1 MLTVFKRG
9 YLMQLI
15 EIFKAGKRTDANGV
29 EVEITTADLQQAVDA
44 YNINFHESPAVIGHP
59 KHNAPAY
66 GWVKRLELDGDVLK
80 AEFDQID
87 PEFAEMVEK
96 GRFKKIS
103 SSFYL
108 ADSPNNPCPGN
119 LYLRHV
125 GFLGA
130 MPPAVK
136 GLRNPEFAD
145 NEQGVVDFSDWA
157 EASLWRRLRDWIIG
171 THGQEEADK
180 AVPDY
185 LVASVQEES
194 IRNDLKRYQQDEA
207 GIPHFNEPNP
217 TSENPQST
225 EGETEMTAEEIE
237 QLKAE
242 NEKLKAEK
250 AEAQLNQAK
259 ADNADFAEGLVK
271 AGKLAPVAKQQAI
284 DLLNYGSTTAAGGV
298 VEFGEGE
305 NLHGK
310 IKAFLEAQPQIVEF
324 GEVATKDKAA
334 GAEDGTVQYAE
345 GTSADAIDMDKKV
358 RAYMKEHNVDYTA
371 AFNAITQ

>member
-1 MLTVFKRG
+1 
-9 YLMQLI
+9 MQLI
-15 EIFKAGKRTDANGV
+15 EIFRAGKRTDANGV
-29 EVEITTADLQQAVDA
+29 VVDITTADLQQAVDA

-59 KHNAPAY
+59 QLNAPAY

-171 THGQEEADK
+171 QHGQEEADK

-194 IRNDLKRYQQDEA
+194 IRNEYKRFKQEEA
-207 GIPHFNEPNP
+207 GFPVPSFNEPNNYSNQP
-217 TSENPQST
+217 SEPQ
-225 EGETEMTAEEIE
+225 GEPEMTAEEIE

-259 ADNADFAEGLVK
+259 ADNVDFAEGLVK

>member
-1 MLTVFKRG
+1 
-9 YLMQLI
+9 MQLI
-15 EIFKAGKRTDANGV
+15 EIFKAGKRTDANGL
-29 EVEITTADLQQAVDA
+29 EVEITTADLQNAVNA
-44 YNINFHESPAVIGHP
+44 YDVNFHESPAVIGHP

-108 ADSPNNPCPGN
+108 PDSPNNPCPGN

-136 GLRNPEFAD
+136 GLRNPEFAES
-145 NEQGVVDFSDWA
+145 EQGVVDFSDWA

-194 IRNDLKRYQQDEA
+194 IRNDLKRYQQDEI
-207 GIPHFNEPNP
+207 GIPMPSFNEPNQP
-217 TSENPQST
+217 SEPQ
-225 EGETEMTAEEIE
+225 GEPEMTPEEIE

-242 NEKLKAEK
+242 NQQLKAEK
-250 AEAQLNQAK
+250 AEALLNQAK

-284 DLLNYGSTTAAGGV
+284 DLLNYGSTTAAGSV

-305 NLHGK
+305 SLHGK

>member
-1 MLTVFKRG
+1 
-9 YLMQLI
+9 MQLI
-15 EIFKAGKRTDANGV
+15 EIFKAGKRTDANGL
-29 EVEITTADLQQAVDA
+29 EVEITTADLQNAVNA
-44 YNINFHESPAVIGHP
+44 YDVNFHESPAVIGHP

-108 ADSPNNPCPGN
+108 PDSPNNPCPGN

-136 GLRNPEFAD
+136 GLRNPEFSE

-194 IRNDLKRYQQDEA
+194 IRNDLKRYQQHET
-207 GIPHFNEPNP
+207 GIPMPSFNEPNQP
-217 TSENPQST
+217 SEPQ
-225 EGETEMTAEEIE
+225 GEPEMTPEEIE

-242 NEKLKAEK
+242 NQQLKAEK
-250 AEAQLNQAK
+250 AEAALNQAK

-324 GEVATKDKAA
+324 SEVATKDKAA

>member
-1 MLTVFKRG
+1 
-9 YLMQLI
+9 MQLI
-15 EIFKAGKRTDANGV
+15 EIFKAGKRTDANGL
-29 EVEITTADLQQAVDA
+29 EVEITTADLQNAVNA
-44 YNINFHESPAVIGHP
+44 YDVNFHESPAVIGHP

-108 ADSPNNPCPGN
+108 PDSPNNPCPGN

-171 THGQEEADK
+171 QHGQEEADK

-194 IRNDLKRYQQDEA
+194 IRNDLKRYQQDET
-207 GIPHFNEPNP
+207 GIPMPSFNEPNQP
-217 TSENPQST
+217 SEPQ
-225 EGETEMTAEEIE
+225 GEPEMTPEEIE

-242 NEKLKAEK
+242 NQQLKAEK
-250 AEAQLNQAK
+250 AAAALNQAK

-305 NLHGK
+305 NLHCK

>member
-1 MLTVFKRG
+1 
-9 YLMQLI
+9 MQLI

-66 GWVKRLELDGDVLK
+66 RWVKRLELDGDVLK

-108 ADSPNNPCPGN
+108 ANSPNNPCPGN

-185 LVASVQEES
+185 LVASV
-194 IRNDLKRYQQDEA
+194 RYQQDET
-207 GIPHFNEPNP
+207 GIPMPSFNEPNQP
-217 TSENPQST
+217 SEPQ
-225 EGETEMTAEEIE
+225 GEPEMIAEEIE

-242 NEKLKAEK
+242 NQQLKAEK
-250 AEAQLNQAK
+250 AEALLNQAK

-305 NLHGK
+305 NLHSK

-345 GTSADAIDMDKKV
+345 GTSPEAIDMDKKV
-358 RAYMKEHNVDYTA
+358 RAYMKEHNVGYVA
-371 AFNAITQ
+371 AFNAVNQ

>member
-1 MLTVFKRG
+1 
-9 YLMQLI
+9 MQLI

-108 ADSPNNPCPGN
+108 ANSPNNPCPGN

-130 MPPAVK
+130 MPPATK

-145 NEQGVVDFSDWA
+145 N

-194 IRNDLKRYQQDEA
+194 IRNDLKRYQQDET
-207 GIPHFNEPNP
+207 GIPMPSFNEPNQP
-217 TSENPQST
+217 SEPQ
-225 EGETEMTAEEIE
+225 GEPEMTAEEIE

-242 NEKLKAEK
+242 NQQLKAEK
-250 AEAQLNQAK
+250 AEAALNQAK

>member
-1 MLTVFKRG
+1 
-9 YLMQLI
+9 MQLI
-15 EIFKAGKRTDANGV
+15 EIFKAGKRTDANGL
-29 EVEITTADLQQAVDA
+29 EVEITTADLQNAVNA
-44 YNINFHESPAVIGHP
+44 YDVNFHESPAVIGHP

-108 ADSPNNPCPGN
+108 PDSPNNPCPGN

-136 GLRNPEFAD
+136 GLRNPEFSE

-194 IRNDLKRYQQDEA
+194 IRNDLKRYQQDEI
-207 GIPHFNEPNP
+207 GIPMPSFNEPNQP
-217 TSENPQST
+217 SEPQ
-225 EGETEMTAEEIE
+225 GEPEMTPEEIE
-237 QLKAE
+237 LLKAE
-242 NEKLKAEK
+242 NQQLKAEK
-250 AEAQLNQAK
+250 AEAALNQAK

>member
-1 MLTVFKRG
+1 
-9 YLMQLI
+9 MQLI
-15 EIFKAGKRTDANGV
+15 EIFKAGKRTDANGL
-29 EVEITTADLQQAVDA
+29 EVEITTADLQNAVNA
-44 YNINFHESPAVIGHP
+44 YDVNFHESPAVIGHP

-108 ADSPNNPCPGN
+108 PDSPNNPCPGN

-171 THGQEEADK
+171 QHGQEEADK

-194 IRNDLKRYQQDEA
+194 IRNDLKRYQQDET
-207 GIPHFNEPNP
+207 GIPMPSFNEPNQP
-217 TSENPQST
+217 SEPQ
-225 EGETEMTAEEIE
+225 GEPEMTPEEIE

-242 NEKLKAEK
+242 NQQLKAEK
-250 AEAQLNQAK
+250 AAAALNQAK

-305 NLHGK
+305 NLHSK

-345 GTSADAIDMDKKV
+345 KV
-358 RAYMKEHNVDYTA
+358 RAYMKDHNVDYTA

>member
-1 MLTVFKRG
+1 
-9 YLMQLI
+9 MQLI

-194 IRNDLKRYQQDEA
+194 IRNDLKRYQKDEM
-207 GIPHFNEPNP
+207 GISHFNEPNP

-250 AEAQLNQAK
+250 ADALLNQAK
-259 ADNADFAEGLVK
+259 ADNADFAESLVK

-305 NLHGK
+305 SLHGK
-310 IKAFLEAQPQIVEF
+310 IKAFLEAQPKVVEF
-324 GEVATKDKAA
+324 TEVATKDKAS

-358 RAYMKEHNVDYTA
+358 RAYMKKHNVGYVA
-371 AFNAITQ
+371 AFNAVNQ

>member
-1 MLTVFKRG
+1 
-9 YLMQLI
+9 MQLI
-15 EIFKAGKRTDANGV
+15 EIFKAGKRTDANGL
-29 EVEITTADLQQAVDA
+29 EVEITTADLQNAVNA
-44 YNINFHESPAVIGHP
+44 YDVNFHESPAVIGHP

-108 ADSPNNPCPGN
+108 PDSPNNPCPGN

-136 GLRNPEFAD
+136 GLRNPEFAE

-194 IRNDLKRYQQDEA
+194 IRNDLKRYQQDET
-207 GIPHFNEPNP
+207 GIPMPSFNEPNQP
-217 TSENPQST
+217 SEPQ
-225 EGETEMTAEEIE
+225 GEPEMTPEEIE

-242 NEKLKAEK
+242 NQQLKAEK
-250 AEAQLNQAK
+250 AEALLNQAK

-324 GEVATKDKAA
+324 SEVATKDKAA
-334 GAEDGTVQYAE
+334 GAEDDTVQYAE

-358 RAYMKEHNVDYTA
+358 RAYMKDHNVDYTA

>member
-1 MLTVFKRG
+1 
-9 YLMQLI
+9 MQLI
-15 EIFKAGKRTDANGV
+15 EIFKAGKRTDANGL
-29 EVEITTADLQQAVDA
+29 EVEITTADLQNAVNA
-44 YNINFHESPAVIGHP
+44 YDVNFHESPAVIGHP

-108 ADSPNNPCPGN
+108 PDSPNNPCPGN

-136 GLRNPEFAD
+136 GLRNPEFAE

-194 IRNDLKRYQQDEA
+194 IRNDLKRYQQDET
-207 GIPHFNEPNP
+207 GIPMPSFNEPNQP
-217 TSENPQST
+217 SEPQGEPEMNP
-225 EGETEMTAEEIE
+225 EEIE

-242 NEKLKAEK
+242 NQQLKAEK
-250 AEAQLNQAK
+250 AEALLNQAK

-334 GAEDGTVQYAE
+334 GTEDSTVQYAE

>member
-1 MLTVFKRG
+1 
-9 YLMQLI
+9 MQLI
-15 EIFKAGKRTDANGV
+15 EIFKAGKRTDANGL
-29 EVEITTADLQQAVDA
+29 EVEITTADLQNAVNA
-44 YNINFHESPAVIGHP
+44 YDVNFHESPAVIGHP

-96 GRFKKIS
+96 GRVKKIS

-108 ADSPNNPCPGN
+108 PDSPNNPCPGN

-136 GLRNPEFAD
+136 GLRNPEFAE

-194 IRNDLKRYQQDEA
+194 IRNDLKRYQQDET
-207 GIPHFNEPNP
+207 GIPMPSFNEPNQP
-217 TSENPQST
+217 SEPQ
-225 EGETEMTAEEIE
+225 GEPEMTPEEIE

-242 NEKLKAEK
+242 NQQLKAEK
-250 AEAQLNQAK
+250 AEALLNQAK

-324 GEVATKDKAA
+324 SEVATKDKAA
-334 GAEDGTVQYAE
+334 GAEDDTVQYAE

-358 RAYMKEHNVDYTA
+358 RAYMKDHNVDYTA

>member
-1 MLTVFKRG
+1 
-9 YLMQLI
+9 MQLI
-15 EIFKAGKRTDANGV
+15 EIFRAGKRTDANGNT
-29 EVEITTADLQQAVDA
+29 VEITTADLQQAVDA

-80 AEFDQID
+80 AEFGQVD
-87 PEFAEMVEK
+87 PEFAEMVDK
-96 GRFKKIS
+96 GRFKKVS

-108 ADSPNNPCPGN
+108 ADSPNNPRPGN

-145 NEQGVVDFSDWA
+145 NEQGVVDFADWA

-171 THGQEEADK
+171 QHGQEEADK

-194 IRNDLKRYQQDEA
+194 IRNDLKRYQQDET
-207 GIPHFNEPNP
+207 GIPMPSFNEPNQP
-217 TSENPQST
+217 SEPQ
-225 EGETEMTAEEIE
+225 GEPEMTAEEIAA
-237 QLKAE
+237 LKAE
-242 NEKLKAEK
+242 NEQLKAEK
-250 AEAQLNQAK
+250 AEAELNKAK

-305 NLHGK
+305 SLHGK

-324 GEVATKDKAA
+324 NEVATKDKAA
-334 GAEDGTVQYAE
+334 GAQDGTVEYAE
-345 GTSADAIDMDKKV
+345 GTSAESIDMDKRV
-358 RAYMKEHNVDYTA
+358 RAYMKEHNVGYTA

>member
-1 MLTVFKRG
+1 
-9 YLMQLI
+9 MQLI

-194 IRNDLKRYQQDEA
+194 IRNDLKRYQKDEM
-207 GIPHFNEPNP
+207 GISHFNEPNP

-250 AEAQLNQAK
+250 ADALLNQAK
-259 ADNADFAEGLVK
+259 ADNADFAESLVK

-305 NLHGK
+305 SLHGK
-310 IKAFLEAQPQIVEF
+310 IKAFLEAQPKVVEF
-324 GEVATKDKAA
+324 TEVATKDKAS
-334 GAEDGTVQYAE
+334 GTEDGTVQYAE

-358 RAYMKEHNVDYTA
+358 RAYMKKHNVGYVA
-371 AFNAITQ
+371 AFNAVNQ

>member
-1 MLTVFKRG
+1 M
-9 YLMQLI
+9 
-15 EIFKAGKRTDANGV
+15 
-29 EVEITTADLQQAVDA
+29 
-44 YNINFHESPAVIGHP
+44 
-59 KHNAPAY
+59 
-66 GWVKRLELDGDVLK
+66 KRLELDGDVLK

-108 ADSPNNPCPGN
+108 ANSPNNPCPGN

-194 IRNDLKRYQQDEA
+194 IRNDLKRYQQDET
-207 GIPHFNEPNP
+207 GIPMPSFNEPNQP
-217 TSENPQST
+217 SEPQ
-225 EGETEMTAEEIE
+225 GEPEMTAEEIE

-242 NEKLKAEK
+242 NQQLKAEK
-250 AEAQLNQAK
+250 AEAALNQAK

>member
-1 MLTVFKRG
+1 
-9 YLMQLI
+9 MQLI

-29 EVEITTADLQQAVDA
+29 EVEITTADLQNAVNA
-44 YNINFHESPAVIGHP
+44 YDVNFHESPAVIGHP

-80 AEFDQID
+80 AEFNQID

-108 ADSPNNPCPGN
+108 PDSPNNPCPGN

-136 GLRNPEFAD
+136 GLRNPEFSE

-194 IRNDLKRYQQDEA
+194 IRNDLKRYQQDEI
-207 GIPHFNEPNP
+207 GIPMPSFNEPNQP
-217 TSENPQST
+217 SEPQ
-225 EGETEMTAEEIE
+225 GEPEMTPEEIE

-242 NEKLKAEK
+242 NQQLKAEK
-250 AEAQLNQAK
+250 AEAALNQAK

>member
-1 MLTVFKRG
+1 
-9 YLMQLI
+9 MQLI
-15 EIFKAGKRTDANGV
+15 EIFKAGKRTDANGL
-29 EVEITTADLQQAVDA
+29 EVEITTADLQNAVNA
-44 YNINFHESPAVIGHP
+44 YDVNFHESPAVIGHP

-108 ADSPNNPCPGN
+108 PDSPNNPCPGN

-136 GLRNPEFAD
+136 GLRNPEFAE

-194 IRNDLKRYQQDEA
+194 IRNDLKRYQQDET
-207 GIPHFNEPNP
+207 GIPIPSFNEPNQP
-217 TSENPQST
+217 SEPQ
-225 EGETEMTAEEIE
+225 GEPEMTPEEIE

-242 NEKLKAEK
+242 NQQLKAEK
-250 AEAQLNQAK
+250 AEALLNQAK

-324 GEVATKDKAA
+324 SEVATKDKAA
-334 GAEDGTVQYAE
+334 GAEDDTVQYAE

-358 RAYMKEHNVDYTA
+358 RAYMKDHNVDYTA

>member
-1 MLTVFKRG
+1 
-9 YLMQLI
+9 MQLI
-15 EIFKAGKRTDANGV
+15 EIFKAGKRTDANGL
-29 EVEITTADLQQAVDA
+29 EVEITTADLQNAVNA
-44 YNINFHESPAVIGHP
+44 YDVNFHESPAVIGHP

-108 ADSPNNPCPGN
+108 PDSPNNPCPGN

-136 GLRNPEFAD
+136 GLRNPEFAE

-194 IRNDLKRYQQDEA
+194 IRNDLKRYQQDET
-207 GIPHFNEPNP
+207 GIPMPSFNEPNQP
-217 TSENPQST
+217 SEPQGEPEMNP
-225 EGETEMTAEEIE
+225 EEIE
-237 QLKAE
+237 QLKTE
-242 NEKLKAEK
+242 NQQLKAEK
-250 AEAQLNQAK
+250 AEALLNQAK

-334 GAEDGTVQYAE
+334 GAEDSTVQYAE